1 MLSRHITSLL
11 VCSFLVTAAFAAE
24 VKLGPER
31 LLARDLEIGP
41 AAYTQ
46 TQPSVASNGRDFL
59 AVWIDQRYSFANSPL
74 YASRLST
81 FGPPFE
87 PLGHK
92 VAEVAEEPH
101 VASAGD
107 DYLIAWHDKD
117 GSKVLRVDENGRAL
131 GDVRRLSSIRE
142 PRELVSNGS
151 TYLLMEAR
159 RDGTTTPPHTA
170 TILDRDGATLKTI
183 DVFYGKLLWAGSYDG
198 RYVVIDIQKRCD
210 PACME
215 EPTLHTIAETAQGWV
230 ETSRV
235 FLPYVEDPLIH
246 WVAAASP
253 DRILVTSHKHFPG
266 AAGTYMIFDYD
277 GNVVKDATPL
287 PGPIFR
293 SGAAW
298 DGRDFLVLF
307 ASTQQKS
314 ALRVSPD
321 GVTYGKPFVLNS
333 FPDFASNGSQLL
345 LVWADSA
352 FSKHHSDIVARA
364 VTDFAELASTPE
376 QETLV
381 SYSGAAQFDVQV
393 AWSPAALLG
402 VWKDSNGA
410 IKGVVNDTPFTITL
424 APENLS
430 TVFSP
435 AVAAGATNFLVAWY
449 ETGDFHGWSL
459 LAKRVGFDGQV
470 LDDAPVLLGAGRT
483 IGFIE
488 TPGIDY
494 DGSKFLAAFA
504 VGGVVHLASVT
515 DDGELLERRTLGTT
529 MSARWP
535 DAIWTGRQFVVPHAL
550 HPFLPECHVCP
561 LRWAIAVDGKPVF
574 ENAAIGGVDIQFAA
588 AAGPDRVTL
597 VWSMPMG
604 TFSRI
609 HVAQITPDG
618 APLAGPFR
626 LRDVPALWYDALEL
640 AWNGSEYVLAWTE
653 PSGMIRAMRLTES
666 ASPIDTEPFDVAMQ
680 SRRELPRFSMTP
692 TAAGVAF
699 GYDHIDEGSGNVSRA
714 FTRMLERLTS
724 APPRRAVRH

>member
-1 MLSRHITSLL
+1 MLSRHIASLL
-11 VCSFLVTAAFAAE
+11 VCSLLVTAVFAAE

-31 LLARDLEIGP
+31 LLARDLEVGP

-59 AVWIDQRYSFANSPL
+59 AVWIDQRYSYANSPL
-74 YASRLST
+74 FASRLSIS
-81 FGPPFE
+81 GHPFE
-87 PLGHK
+87 PLGRK

-101 VASAGD
+101 VASAGG

-183 DVFYGKLLWAGSYDG
+183 DVLYGKLLWAGAYDG

-235 FLPYVEDPLIH
+235 FLPYVEDPLIY

-253 DRILVTSHKHFPG
+253 DRIVVTSHKHFPG

-287 PGPIFR
+287 PGPIFL

-307 ASTQQKS
+307 GLEQIF

-321 GVTYGKPFVLNS
+321 GATYGKPFVLSS
-333 FPDFASNGSQLL
+333 FPDFASNGSQQL
-345 LVWADSA
+345 LVWAGRH
-352 FSKHHSDIVARA
+352 FSTHHPDIVARA
-364 VTDFAELASTPE
+364 VAGFAELASTPE

-393 AWSPAALLG
+393 AWSPAGLLG

-410 IKGVVNDTPFTITL
+410 IKGVVNDTPFTMTL

-435 AVAAGATNFLVAWY
+435 AVAAGATNFLVVWY

-459 LAKRVGFDGQV
+459 QARRVGFDGQV
-470 LDDAPVLLGAGRT
+470 LDDAPILLAAGRF
-483 IGFIE
+483 GSFVD
-488 TPGIDY
+488 TPGIDH
-494 DGSKFLAAFA
+494 DGSQFLVAFA
-504 VGGVVHLASVT
+504 TGGVVHLARVT
-515 DDGELLERRTLGTT
+515 DDGELLERGTLGSNTA
-529 MSARWP
+529 SRWP
-535 DAIWTGRQFVVPHAL
+535 DAIWSGRQFLVPHAL
-550 HPFLPECHVCP
+550 RPVNPGCDICP
-561 LRWAIAVDGKPVF
+561 TRWAIAVDGTPVF
-574 ENAAIGGVDIQFAA
+574 ENAAIGGSDIQFAA

-597 VWSMPMG
+597 AWFVTMG
-604 TFSRI
+604 TFSTI

-618 APLAGPFR
+618 ARLAGPFR
-626 LRDVPALWYDALEL
+626 LRDVPALWHDSLEL

-653 PSGMIRAMRLTES
+653 PSGMIRAMRLTSS
-666 ASPIDTEPFDVAMQ
+666 ASPIDSEPFDVATQ

-699 GYDHIDEGSGNVSRA
+699 GYDHVDEGSGNVSRA
-714 FTRMLERLTS
+714 FTRTLDRLTS